1 MQTPST
7 GALLSLSLFLSLG
20 LTACTAAEED
30 TTEADESEIRRR
42 VDPNGNTQA
51 GKFELVAPT
60 WSLSGASLAR
70 MTFGGKPISVGGGVD
85 VAPGSNAWTLDA
97 RDADDIVVAAQQT
110 SVAITNGTTVRR
122 TLAGV
127 RVRYDQPLTF
137 GMAKI
142 ELPPATLNPPGL
154 WRKSPTGIVVTMLP
168 TAGQWSSSAMSGR
181 RPFGVA
187 EGQLF
192 EIVLPTT
199 QLQVTVDTID
209 PAFPTPST
217 CELPKVTAGGKGAT
231 DWRQGRQQETGLA
244 LKPQVVPSGDLAPVV
259 LETYGIKVSFPT
271 ANVPAITLVLNRLE
285 VNDVRVDGT
294 LVPGTFTVSRQN
306 SNGAWEELKCSAP
319 YKTHIGLDVPDG
331 TYRVVSRAGGITHTE
346 TVSFP

>member
-1 MQTPST
+1 MQNATK
-7 GALLSLSLFLSLG
+7 GAFLSLSLLLSLG
-20 LTACTAAEED
+20 LTACTAAD
-30 TTEADESEIRRR
+30 DDVTGSDESEIRKR
-42 VDPNGNTQA
+42 VDPSGNTQV
-51 GKFELVAPT
+51 GKFELVAPI
-60 WSLSGASLAR
+60 WSLSGASLAK
-70 MTFGGKPISVGGGVD
+70 MTFAGKPISVGGV
-85 VAPGSNAWTLDA
+85 VETTPGDKAWTLDA
-97 RDADDIVVAAQQT
+97 RDVDDIVVAAQQV
-110 SVAITNGTTVRR
+110 SVPITNGSTIKR

-154 WRKSPTGIVVTMLP
+154 WRKAPAGIVVTMHP

-181 RPFGVA
+181 KPFGVA

-199 QLQVTVDTID
+199 RLEVSVDTID

-217 CELPKVTAGGKGAT
+217 CELPKVVAGGKGAT

-259 LETYGIKVSFPT
+259 LETYGIKVSYPT
-271 ANVPAITLVLNRLE
+271 VNVPVVNLALNRLE
-285 VNDVRVDGT
+285 VNDVLVDGT
-294 LVPGTFTVSRQN
+294 SVPGTFTLSRQLP
-306 SNGAWEELKCSAP
+306 NGSWEELKCSAP
-319 YKTHIGLDVPDG
+319 FKTHVGLDIPDG
-331 TYRVVSRAGGITHTE
+331 TYRVVSRAAGITHTE